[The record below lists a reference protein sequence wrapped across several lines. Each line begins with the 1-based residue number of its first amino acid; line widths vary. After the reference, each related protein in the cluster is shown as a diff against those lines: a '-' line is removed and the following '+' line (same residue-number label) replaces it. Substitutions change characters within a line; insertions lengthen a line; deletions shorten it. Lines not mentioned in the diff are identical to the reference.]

1 MESCAPIAIG
11 FTPLYSAPGPSNP
24 VRYNA
29 SSRDRGNTGPSRWM
43 TGLFR
48 VFIPA
53 GVFTLLISDFL
64 LSASAFIL
72 TSYLVL
78 DVDPTVYLFYD
89 NGFVPILV
97 VVFSIL
103 IGMHFQDLYSR
114 LHVKSRIVLIQE
126 LCLVMGWAFLL
137 QGLISYLV
145 PALKLPVQVMLWG
158 GLLALAALFLWRA
171 FFSVFAL
178 QMLGRERLLLVG
190 PHSLLEDIGA
200 HVAEHPELGLQVA
213 GYVRDAQDAALPGGK
228 ILGPVA
234 SLREIVETTRPDR
247 IVVGSFERRPGA
259 PIDDL
264 LSLRFA
270 GYAVEEAAS
279 AYEKIRGRVCLKEL
293 RLSQLIDSGELNPR
307 PRSALYQ
314 GLLNIL
320 LAAVA
325 VTVSAPFMAAAAL
338 AVRLSSPGP
347 VLDRRTRAG
356 KNDVLFTL
364 YKFRCTRIDAQGVP
378 RVTGI
383 GRVLRKLR
391 IDELPQLFNVL
402 KGNVLFVGPRP
413 ERPEFVARLS
423 EYFPYYRQ
431 RHCVRPGITGWAQIN
446 ARIQGD
452 SMDTT
457 AKLERDLYYIKNMS
471 LGMDT
476 FILFHAFKSLL
487 LYRGV

>member
-1 MESCAPIAIG
+1 
-11 FTPLYSAPGPSNP
+11 
-24 VRYNA
+24 
-29 SSRDRGNTGPSRWM
+29 M

-64 LSASAFIL
+64 LTASAFVL

-78 DVDPTVYLFYD
+78 EVDPTVYLFYD

-103 IGMHFQDLYSR
+103 VGLHFQNLYSR

-145 PALKLPVQVMLWG
+145 PDLKLPVRVMLWG
-158 GLLALAALFLWRA
+158 GLLTLAALFTWRA
-171 FFSVFAL
+171 FFSAFAL
-178 QMLGRERLLLVG
+178 RMLGHDRLLLVG
-190 PHSLLEDIGA
+190 PNSLLEDLGA
-200 HVAEHPELGLQVA
+200 HIVEHPELGLLVA
-213 GYVRDAQDAALPGGK
+213 GYVRDAQDGALPGGE

-234 SLREIVETTRPDR
+234 SLREIVETTHPDR
-247 IVVGSFERRPGA
+247 IVVGSFERRAGE

-264 LSLRFA
+264 LNLRFA

-293 RLSQLIDSGELNPR
+293 RLSQLIDSGELTPR
-307 PRSALYQ
+307 PRILLYQ
-314 GLLNIL
+314 AILNML

-325 VTVSAPFMAAAAL
+325 VTVSAPVMAAAAL
-338 AVRLSSPGP
+338 AVKLSSPGP
-347 VLDRRTRAG
+347 VLDRRTRVG
-356 KNDVLFTL
+356 RNDVPFTL
-364 YKFRCTRIDAQGVP
+364 YRFRCTRTDAQGVP
-378 RVTGI
+378 RVTGA
-383 GRVLRKLR
+383 GRLLGKLR

-402 KGNVLFVGPRP
+402 KGDMSFVGPRP
-413 ERPEFVARLS
+413 ERPEFVAELC

-446 ARIQGD
+446 AMLHGD
-452 SMDTT
+452 AMDTT
-457 AKLERDLYYIKNMS
+457 AGIERDLYYIKNMS

-487 LYRGV
+487 LGRRME